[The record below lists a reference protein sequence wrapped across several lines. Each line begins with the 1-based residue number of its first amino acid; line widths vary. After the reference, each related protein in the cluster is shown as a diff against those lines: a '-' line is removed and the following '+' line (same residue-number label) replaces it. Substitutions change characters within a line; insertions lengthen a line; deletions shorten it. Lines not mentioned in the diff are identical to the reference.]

1 MDCRNEVRL
10 GLHPILYHPGIVL
23 HNWGNLLFLS
33 LLCLLYFTASMW
45 WNWVPTTS
53 CYPPPLY
60 NTVIFPLLD
69 VKMFCWICP
78 DSVPRLL
85 VPCTSDVF
93 HILVVHVG
101 MVYLLPWLVFRAG
114 TTAEQFRRIPEWRG
128 AIFGPR
134 NTNQTWVQHIFY
146 HPNIPIFHS
155 ILWVN

>member
-1 MDCRNEVRL
+1 MDCRNEGRL

-33 LLCLLYFTASMW
+33 LLCLLDFTASMW

-60 NTVIFPLLD
+60 ITGMFPLLD
-69 VKMFCWICP
+69 VQIFFWICP
-78 DSVPRLL
+78 DSVPHHL
-85 VPCTSDVF
+85 VPCTADMF
-93 HILVVHVG
+93 NILVVHVS
-101 MVYLLPWLVFRAG
+101 MVDLLPWLVFCAG
-114 TTAEQFRRIPEWRG
+114 TTAEKFRRITEWRG

-134 NTNQTWVQHIFY
+134 NTNQTWLQHLFY